1 MILTELTT
9 IPNAALPLDL
19 LKQHLR
25 FGTGFSDGTEQ
36 DELLE
41 AYLRAAISAVEGR
54 TGCVLLQKTF
64 NWGLTNWRHYDRQV
78 LPVRPVQAILEVK
91 LVNTVGT
98 GTIVPTNAYYLEK
111 DSQNPAVVAIGLALP
126 VIAQNGSVE
135 VTFEAGFGAAW
146 SKVPEDLAR
155 AVLLLAADFYE
166 NRASREGAS
175 LPAGILVLLER
186 FRKVRL
192 LGGI

>member
-9 IPNAALPLDL
+9 LPNASLPLDL

-25 FGTGFSDGTEQ
+25 LGTGFSSSADQ

-41 AYLRAAISAVEGR
+41 AYLRAAISAIEGR
-54 TGCVLLQKTF
+54 TGCVLLEKTF

-78 LPVRPVQAILEVK
+78 LPVRPVQAISELK
-91 LVNTVGT
+91 LVDALGAE
-98 GTIVPTNAYYLEK
+98 TIAPTEK
-111 DSQNPAVVAIGLALP
+111 YHLVQDDMYPALTAVGLALP
-126 VIAQNGSVE
+126 VIPSNGSVE
-135 VTFEAGFGAAW
+135 VTFVAGYGPDW
-146 SKVPEDLAR
+146 SDVPDDLGR

-175 LPAGILVLLER
+175 LPAGILALLER

-192 LGGI
+192 LGGV